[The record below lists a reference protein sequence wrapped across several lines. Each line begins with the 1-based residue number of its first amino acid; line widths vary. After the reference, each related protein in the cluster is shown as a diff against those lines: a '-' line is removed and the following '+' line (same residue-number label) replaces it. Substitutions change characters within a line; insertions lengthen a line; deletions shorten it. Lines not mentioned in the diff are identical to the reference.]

1 MAWSSVSSLA
11 RLGLDLVDE
20 GAELN
25 ARSGPITS
33 TGRRLGGLCGCQLRV
48 QAAPDA
54 LLEVEALDHRDEVR
68 ELLRSTVD
76 LDRET
81 PGRGIAGGI
90 AHSAGHSRRPDREG
104 SSARGVTAAR
114 RRSAQGIGG
123 RGGVGHPHA
132 RQCQGTIPATGVWVC
147 AGSVA
152 VSS

>member
-81 PGRGIAGGI
+81 PGRGVAGGI
-90 AHSAGHSRRPDREG
+90 AHSAGHS
-104 SSARGVTAAR
+104 AR